1 MKPQVVLGAIVGGAV
16 GVATFMV
23 TGVGLVATPS
33 PGSIFAYMAV
43 TPAGN
48 HLGVLLGIA
57 LSAAASF
64 VVSWF
69 ILKLSKVD
77 AAEGDLAAA
86 KDRSKEMKAGN

>member
-1 MKPQVVLGAIVGGAV
+1 V

-33 PGSIFAYMAV
+33 PGSIFAYLAV
-43 TPAGN
+43 TPPGN
-48 HLGVLLGIA
+48 HLGVLLGIV

-77 AAEGDLAAA
+77 ASEAEFDAA
-86 KDRSKEMKAGN
+86 KQRSKEMKAGK